1 MAIQTVRAQINGS
14 WHTLTYNSSTGA
26 WEATVTAPSVTS
38 YTQANHYYNVTVEA
52 TNTAGTSATADASDL
67 DGLKLYV
74 REVTAPTAAIISPTS
89 GAYVT
94 NNQQPV
100 IFTATDTGSGVDPA
114 SLVVRLD
121 GTAVPSSAITREAIT
136 DGYRFTY
143 TPQAAMSDGAH
154 TVTVDISDF
163 DGNAAARQTTTFT
176 VDTVDPSL
184 NVTTPSDGFI
194 TNTAALT
201 VTGTTNDVTSSPVTV
216 TVALNG
222 VDQGAVTVS
231 GGAFSKAVTLD
242 EGSNT
247 LVVTATDSAGRTT
260 SVTRSV
266 TLDTSAPVIV
276 SATITPNPVDVGQTM
291 LISVVIQ

>member
-38 YTQANHYYNVTVEA
+38 YTQANHYYNVTVDA

-114 SLVVRLD
+114 SLVVRLG
-121 GTAVPSSAITREAIT
+121 GTVVPSSAITREAIT

-143 TPQAAMSDGAH
+143 TPQAAMSDGTH

-163 DGNAAARQTTTFT
+163 DGNAAVQQTTTFT
-176 VDTVDPSL
+176 VDTVDPAL

-201 VTGTTNDVTSSPVTV
+201 VTGTTNDATSSPVTV
-216 TVALNG
+216 TVPQSAEQIHSRDARWPRGATPLSLPQRTAQDAPPALPG
-222 VDQGAVTVS
+222 PSRWIPRPLSSCRQPLRRIPLTWVRR
-231 GGAFSKAVTLD
+231 F
-242 EGSNT
+242 
-247 LVVTATDSAGRTT
+247 
-260 SVTRSV
+260 
-266 TLDTSAPVIV
+266 
-276 SATITPNPVDVGQTM
+276 
-291 LISVVIQ
+291 